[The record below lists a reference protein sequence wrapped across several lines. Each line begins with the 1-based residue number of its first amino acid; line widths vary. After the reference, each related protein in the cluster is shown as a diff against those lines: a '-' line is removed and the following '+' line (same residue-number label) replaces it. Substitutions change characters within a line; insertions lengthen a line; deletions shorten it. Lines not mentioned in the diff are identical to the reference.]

1 MYKFRLEPVLKHR
14 KLLEEDVQKDF
25 AIVKRQLFEEK
36 ERLLHLER
44 EKDRISR
51 ELQEKQTKSMN
62 VSDVLLYA
70 DFIQQVSR
78 EIEKQ
83 SAKVLETEKNV
94 EQKREELV
102 GAMKSRKAID
112 RLREK
117 GFQSHVQDL
126 TKKEQDL
133 MNETAINVFNKR

>member
-25 AIVKRQLFEEK
+25 AIVKRQLFEER

-62 VSDVLLYA
+62 VSDVLLYT
-70 DFIQQVSR
+70 DFIQQASR

-83 SAKVLETEKNV
+83 SAKVSETEKNV

-126 TKKEQDL
+126 SKKEQDL

>member
-1 MYKFRLEPVLKHR
+1 MKHR

-70 DFIQQVSR
+70 DFIQQASR

-117 GFQSHVQDL
+117 GFQSHLQDL